1 MILPT
6 KHIRP
11 ERALLTIGAE
21 ILAALRGPMTVS
33 RVWDEVRRR
42 RGEAAEPAPI
52 SYDWFVLALDLLFAM
67 KAVEFANGLL
77 RKGSE

>member
-21 ILAALRGPMTVS
+21 ILGAMRGPMTVS

-52 SYDWFVLALDLLFAM
+52 AYDWFVLALDLLFAM
-67 KAVEFANGLL
+67 KAVEFEDGLL
-77 RKGSE
+77 RKRPE

>member
-42 RGEAAEPAPI
+42 RGEVAEPAPI
-52 SYDWFVLALDLLFAM
+52 AYDWFVLALDLLFAM
-67 KAVEFANGLL
+67 KAVEFEGGLL
-77 RKGSE
+77 RKGPS